1 MYKILIVEDDS
12 ALRFIYSKKKVW
24 SDCGFCIEDQASN
37 GKDALALIEKK
48 RYDLI
53 LTDIQMSFIDGIEL
67 LREIRS
73 KNIQSEVVLVSSYDE
88 FEYARQGLVLGATDY
103 ILKPAEDNKLK
114 EMLLRVK
121 EKLDSKQEIAKEVKA
136 AAKSLEITV
145 PEEGMPHNICRYF
158 SDNSD
163 RIITL
168 EEMSESFGF
177 SKDYFGKLFKSH
189 MGVSFNS
196 FYSAV
201 KIEKAKSLLKT
212 GNYKNY
218 EISDML
224 GYSTV
229 DYFSKIFKEMT
240 GVTPT
245 QFRTHNE

>member
-1 MYKILIVEDDS
+1 MYKILIVEDDA
-12 ALRFIYSKKKVW
+12 ALRFVYSKKKVW
-24 SDCGFCIEDQASN
+24 SDCGFSIEDQASN
-37 GKDALALIEKK
+37 GRDALALIDKK
-48 RYDLI
+48 QYDLI

-73 KNIQSEVVLVSSYDE
+73 KNIRSEVVLVSSYDE
-88 FEYARQGLVLGATDY
+88 FEYARQGLVYGATDY
-103 ILKPAEDNKLK
+103 ILKPAEDNKLR

-121 EKLDSKQEIAKEVKA
+121 ERLTSQRQLSKEVRA
-136 AAKSLEITV
+136 AAEQLGIAVS
-145 PEEGMPHNICRYF
+145 EEGMVYNFCRYF

-163 RIITL
+163 RIITH
-168 EEMSESFGF
+168 EEMSEAFGF

-189 MGVSFNS
+189 MGTSFNS

-201 KIEKAKSLLKT
+201 KIEKAKELLKT

-240 GVTPT
+240 GETPT
-245 QFRTHNE
+245 QFKSQK

>member
-1 MYKILIVEDDS
+1 MYKILIVEDDA

-24 SDCGFCIEDQASN
+24 SDGGFCVEDQASN
-37 GKDALALIEKK
+37 GKDALSLLEKK

-73 KNIQSEVVLVSSYDE
+73 RKIQGEVVLVSSYDE
-88 FEYARQGLVLGATDY
+88 FEYARQGIVYGAADY
-103 ILKPAEDNKLK
+103 ILKPAEDNKLR

-121 EKLDSKQEIAKEVKA
+121 ERLDSRSEIGKEVRA
-136 AAKSLEITV
+136 AAKGFDITV
-145 PEEGMPHNICRYF
+145 PREGMVYNICRYF

-163 RIITL
+163 RTVTL
-168 EEMSESFGF
+168 EEMSEAFGF

-189 MGVSFNS
+189 MGTSFNS
-196 FYSAV
+196 FNSAV
-201 KIEKAKSLLKT
+201 KIEKAKVLLKT

-240 GVTPT
+240 GETPT
-245 QFRTHNE
+245 QYKSQNE

>member
-24 SDCGFCIEDQASN
+24 SDCGFCIEDQAAN

-67 LREIRS
+67 LREMRAR
-73 KNIQSEVVLVSSYDE
+73 NIQSEVVLVSSYDE

-103 ILKPAEDNKLK
+103 ILKPAEDNKLR

-136 AAKSLEITV
+136 AAKSLDIAV

-177 SKDYFGKLFKSH
+177 SKDYFGKLFKSN
-189 MGVSFNS
+189 MVVSFNS
-196 FYSAV
+196 LYSAV

-245 QFRTHNE
+245 QFKTHNE

>member
-48 RYDLI
+48 KYDLI

-67 LREIRS
+67 LREMRS

-103 ILKPAEDNKLK
+103 ILKPAENNKLK

-136 AAKSLEITV
+136 AAKSLEIAV

-245 QFRTHNE
+245 QYKAQNE

>member
-48 RYDLI
+48 KYDLI

-67 LREIRS
+67 LREMRAR
-73 KNIQSEVVLVSSYDE
+73 NIQSEVVLVSSYDE

>member
-48 RYDLI
+48 KYDLI

-67 LREIRS
+67 LREMRAR
-73 KNIQSEVVLVSSYDE
+73 NIQSEVVLVSSYDE

-121 EKLDSKQEIAKEVKA
+121 EKLDSKQEIAKEVKS

>member
-48 RYDLI
+48 KYDLI

-67 LREIRS
+67 LREMRAR
-73 KNIQSEVVLVSSYDE
+73 NIQSEVVLVSSYDE

-136 AAKSLEITV
+136 AAKSLEIAV
-145 PEEGMPHNICRYF
+145 PKEGMAHNICRYF

-245 QFRTHNE
+245 QFRAHNE

>member
-67 LREIRS
+67 LREMRAR
-73 KNIQSEVVLVSSYDE
+73 NIQSEVVLVSSYDE

-136 AAKSLEITV
+136 AAKSLEIAV
-145 PEEGMPHNICRYF
+145 PKEGMAHNICRYF

-245 QFRTHNE
+245 QFRAHNE

>member
-48 RYDLI
+48 KYDLI

-67 LREIRS
+67 LREMRS

-103 ILKPAEDNKLK
+103 ILKPAEDNKLR

-136 AAKSLEITV
+136 AAKSLEIAV

-245 QFRTHNE
+245 QYKAQNE

>member
-37 GKDALALIEKK
+37 GKAALELMEKK
-48 RYDLI
+48 QYDLI

-73 KNIQSEVVLVSSYDE
+73 KGIQSEVVLVSSYDE
-88 FEYARQGLVLGATDY
+88 FEYARQGLVYGATDY
-103 ILKPAEDNKLK
+103 ILKPAEDNKLR

-121 EKLDSKQEIAKEVKA
+121 EKLDSKKVISKEVIA
-136 AAKSLEITV
+136 AAEQLGITV
-145 PEEGMPHNICRYF
+145 SEEGMVYNICRYF

-163 RIITL
+163 RLITL
-168 EEMSESFGF
+168 EEMSEAFGF

-189 MGVSFNS
+189 MGTSFNS

-201 KIEKAKSLLKT
+201 KIEKAKTLLKT

-229 DYFSKIFKEMT
+229 DYFSKIFKEIT
-240 GVTPT
+240 GETPT
-245 QFRTHNE
+245 QYKAKNE

>member
-67 LREIRS
+67 LREMRAR
-73 KNIQSEVVLVSSYDE
+73 NIQSEVVLVSSYDE

-114 EMLLRVK
+114 EMLIRVK

-136 AAKSLEITV
+136 AAKSFDITV
-145 PEEGMPHNICRYF
+145 PEEGMAYNICRYF

-168 EEMSESFGF
+168 EEMSEGFGF
-177 SKDYFGKLFKSH
+177 SKDYFGKLFKSN

-201 KIEKAKSLLKT
+201 KIEKAKTLLKT

-245 QFRTHNE
+245 QFKTHNE

>member
-67 LREIRS
+67 LREMRS

-136 AAKSLEITV
+136 AAKSLEIAV

-245 QFRTHNE
+245 QYKAQNE

>member
-1 MYKILIVEDDS
+1 
-12 ALRFIYSKKKVW
+12 
-24 SDCGFCIEDQASN
+24 
-37 GKDALALIEKK
+37 
-48 RYDLI
+48 
-53 LTDIQMSFIDGIEL
+53 MSFIDGIEL
-67 LREIRS
+67 LREMRAR
-73 KNIQSEVVLVSSYDE
+73 NIQSEVVLVSSYDE

-121 EKLDSKQEIAKEVKA
+121 EKLDSKQEIAKEVKS
-136 AAKSLEITV
+136 AAKSLDIAI

-245 QFRTHNE
+245 QFKTHNE

>member
-48 RYDLI
+48 KYDLI

-67 LREIRS
+67 LREMRS

-136 AAKSLEITV
+136 AAKSLEIAV

-245 QFRTHNE
+245 QYKAQNE

>member
-12 ALRFIYSKKKVW
+12 ALRFVYSKKKVW
-24 SDCGFCIEDQASN
+24 SDCGFCIEDQAAN

-48 RYDLI
+48 KYDLI

-67 LREIRS
+67 MREMRS
-73 KNIQSEVVLVSSYDE
+73 RNIQSEVVLVSSYDE
-88 FEYARQGLVLGATDY
+88 FEYARQGLVYGATDY
-103 ILKPAEDNKLK
+103 ILKPADDNKLK

-121 EKLDSKQEIAKEVKA
+121 DKLDSRKEIAKEVRA
-136 AAKSLEITV
+136 ATESFDISV
-145 PEEGMPHNICRYF
+145 PEEGMMYNICRYF

-168 EEMSESFGF
+168 EEMSEGFGF

-201 KIEKAKSLLKT
+201 KIEKAKALLKT

-245 QFRTHNE
+245 QFKTHNE

>member
-48 RYDLI
+48 KYDLI

-67 LREIRS
+67 LREMRS

-121 EKLDSKQEIAKEVKA
+121 EKLDSKQEIAKEVKS
-136 AAKSLEITV
+136 AAKSLEIAV
-145 PEEGMPHNICRYF
+145 PEEGMVYNICRYF